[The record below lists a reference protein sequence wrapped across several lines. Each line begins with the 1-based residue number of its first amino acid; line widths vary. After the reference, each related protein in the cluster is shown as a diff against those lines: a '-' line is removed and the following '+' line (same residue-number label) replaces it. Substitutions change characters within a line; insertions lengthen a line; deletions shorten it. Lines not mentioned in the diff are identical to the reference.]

1 MNSATFLAVP
11 ITLKSVFSV
20 NSWKLEIKFYGGV
33 NQIGGNKILVT
44 DKKADAT
51 VFLDFGMNF
60 AVHSRY
66 FEEFIQ
72 PRTSNGLLD
81 YLEMGIIPKI
91 EGIYRDDLLEFA
103 GMKKHKEPLV
113 DAVVLS
119 HAHLDHSSHISF
131 LDERIPIYCND
142 TTFAILK
149 AVQETG
155 RRQLGSEIIDFRRRP
170 IHDYKDE
177 PVKRKFVH
185 VDRKLQI
192 NGLEIEMLPVDHSV
206 PGATGMIIHGSDMTL
221 AYSGDLRMHGT
232 DGHLTEEFVAR
243 LGAEKPD
250 VFLCEGTRIDEVDRN
265 SEAYVRDTSTKVIAG
280 TSELVIADF
289 AFKDTTRFKTFL
301 EVARNNNRKL
311 AIEFKDAF
319 YIRELSR
326 FVSGLPDLHD
336 DSLLLYESKKRSG
349 TYGERDYEKWE
360 REFLNYENTVRADYL
375 GAHQGDVVVALGYFD
390 VAELI
395 DLKPKA
401 NSVYIKSAS
410 EAFNEEQEF
419 DMQRL
424 KAWLDHFGVGYTQV
438 HASGH
443 APRDDLK
450 RVMDQSNAEKIIP
463 IHTEHADMFSTLTDI
478 PIQQPKLSG

>member
-1 MNSATFLAVP
+1 M
-11 ITLKSVFSV
+11 LKTVFGA
-20 NSWKLEIKFYGGV
+20 NLRRLDIKFYGGV

-44 DKKADAT
+44 DKKADAS

-60 AVHSRY
+60 AIHSRY

-103 GMKKHKEPLV
+103 KMKKHKEPLV
-113 DAVVLS
+113 DAVILS

-131 LDERIPIYCND
+131 LDERIPVYCTD
-142 TTFAILK
+142 TTFAVLK
-149 AVQETG
+149 AVQETE

-170 IHDYKDE
+170 IQDYKDK

-185 VDRKLQI
+185 VDRKLKV

-206 PGATGMIIHGSDMTL
+206 PGATGMIIHGSDATL

-232 DGHLTEEFVAR
+232 DGHLTEEFVAK

-250 VFLCEGTRIDEVDRN
+250 IFLCEGTRIDEVDRN
-265 SEAYVRDTSTKVIAG
+265 SEAYVRDTCTKLIASTSGLI
-280 TSELVIADF
+280 IADF

-301 EVARNNNRKL
+301 EVAKSNKRKL

-326 FVSGLPDLHD
+326 TVSNLPDLHD
-336 DSLLLYESKKRSG
+336 DSLLLYESKKRTG
-349 TYGERDYEKWE
+349 TYVESDYERWE
-360 REFLNYENTVRADYL
+360 REFLDYENTVKADYL
-375 GAHQGDVVVALGYFD
+375 RVHQGEVVVALGYFD
-390 VAELI
+390 VPELV
-395 DLKPKA
+395 DLKPKT
-401 NSVYIKSAS
+401 NSIYVKSAS

-419 DMQRL
+419 DTQRL
-424 KAWLDHFGVGYTQV
+424 MAWLDHFGMGYKQV

-450 RVMDQSNAEKIIP
+450 RVVDLSNAKKIIP
-463 IHTEHADMFSTLTDI
+463 IHTEHADMFGSLTDR
-478 PIQQPKLSG
+478 PIEAPRLAG

>member
-1 MNSATFLAVP
+1 
-11 ITLKSVFSV
+11 
-20 NSWKLEIKFYGGV
+20 
-33 NQIGGNKILVT
+33 
-44 DKKADAT
+44 
-51 VFLDFGMNF
+51 
-60 AVHSRY
+60 
-66 FEEFIQ
+66 
-72 PRTSNGLLD
+72 
-81 YLEMGIIPKI
+81 
-91 EGIYRDDLLEFA
+91 
-103 GMKKHKEPLV
+103 
-113 DAVVLS
+113 
-119 HAHLDHSSHISF
+119 
-131 LDERIPIYCND
+131 
-142 TTFAILK
+142 
-149 AVQETG
+149 
-155 RRQLGSEIIDFRRRP
+155 
-170 IHDYKDE
+170 
-177 PVKRKFVH
+177 
-185 VDRKLQI
+185 
-192 NGLEIEMLPVDHSV
+192 MLPVDHSV
-206 PGATGMIIHGSDMTL
+206 PGATGMMIHGSDMTL

-265 SEAYVRDTSTKVIAG
+265 SEAYVRDTSTRLIAG

-301 EVARNNNRKL
+301 EVARSNDRKL

-336 DSLLLYESKKRSG
+336 DALLLYESKKRSG

-375 GAHQGDVVVALGYFD
+375 GAHQEEVVVALGYFD

-395 DLKPKA
+395 NLKPKT

-424 KAWLDHFGVGYTQV
+424 KAWLDHFGVGYAQV

-450 RVMDQSNAEKIIP
+450 RVMDQSGAKHVSHLRWDYCRRLTGRNP
-463 IHTEHADMFSTLTDI
+463 IWSARTHDVSTVRAPTWTDKSRPGCLVGI
-478 PIQQPKLSG
+478 GAHEFDIRLRLGHKSVNSNRSPDESSRLS